1 MKNKSYII
9 VLAILLT
16 IALGTYQLIIPKFST
31 KAYSRETVADIS
43 QGLTTTTTKLEAD
56 TNQENSEELNDASN
70 SINENE
76 ESEVSIKIGVEQEL
90 LRFNNAEKLEDT
102 FTSYLLIGSDERS
115 ENSSL
120 ARGFVKGQRADVLIL
135 GIINDSSKNTSLI
148 SIPRDL
154 LIRNS
159 CTDQIQRINS
169 SFSSNACGNNV
180 ENLAA
185 SILNLTGITID
196 HLALFNFEGF
206 EKIIDSVGGIEL
218 CVDRTVREGFSFEL
232 QKGCQVVTGEIALN
246 WVVSRNTEV
255 LLGNKIVDESG
266 NDASTW
272 KKLSNVTDLTRI
284 QRQQD
289 IVIELLS
296 QVNDFASLGE
306 LTDFISALED
316 TFVIDENL
324 TNNKAASLLWSLRN
338 QSLNDIDKLTIPTK
352 PYRTESGMEVLVMTS
367 YFLDFLKENNLL
379 D

>member
-9 VLAILLT
+9 VLSFLVV
-16 IALGTYQLIIPKFST
+16 IAFGTYQLIIPKFST
-31 KAYSRETVADIS
+31 KAYSRETVENIS
-43 QGLTTTTTKLEAD
+43 QGITTTIVLDLDSDQETS
-56 TNQENSEELNDASN
+56 NENSNLIDN
-70 SINENE
+70 NE
-76 ESEVSIKIGVEQEL
+76 ETEISIKVGVEQEL
-90 LRFNNAEKLEDT
+90 LRFNNAEKLENT

-115 ENSSL
+115 ENSSP
-120 ARGFVKGQRADVLIL
+120 ARGYVEGQRADVIIL
-135 GIINDSSKNTSLI
+135 GLVNDDSKKTSLI

-159 CTDQIQRINS
+159 CTDKLQRINAN
-169 SFSSNACGNNV
+169 FSSNACGNNV

-185 SILNLTGITID
+185 SILNLTGITVN

-232 QKGCQVVTGEIALN
+232 QKGCQIVTGEIALN

-255 LLGNKIVDESG
+255 MLGNKIIDENG

-284 QRQQD
+284 ERQQD

-324 TNNKAASLLWSLRN
+324 TNNKAANILWNLRN
-338 QSLNDIDKLTIPTK
+338 QSLNDINKLTIPTR

-367 YFLDFLKENNLL
+367 YFLDFLKESNLL

>member
-9 VLAILLT
+9 VLSVLVAI
-16 IALGTYQLIIPKFST
+16 AFGTYQLIIPKFST
-31 KAYSRETVADIS
+31 KAYSRETVEDIS
-43 QGLTTTTTKLEAD
+43 KGITTTIVLETGSDQGTSGAP
-56 TNQENSEELNDASN
+56 NENSNDVDN
-70 SINENE
+70 NE
-76 ESEVSIKIGVEQEL
+76 ETEVSIKVGVEQEL
-90 LRFNNAEKLEDT
+90 LRFNNAEKLENT

-115 ENSSL
+115 ENSSP
-120 ARGFVKGQRADVLIL
+120 ARGYVQGERADVIIL
-135 GIINDSSKNTSLI
+135 GLVNDASKETSLI

-159 CTDQIQRINS
+159 CTDKLQRINS

-185 SILNLTGITID
+185 SILNLTGVTVN

-232 QKGCQVVTGEIALN
+232 QKGCQIVTGEIALN

-255 LLGNKIVDESG
+255 LLGNKIVDENG

-284 QRQQD
+284 ERQQD
-289 IVIELLS
+289 VVIELLS

-324 TNNKAASLLWSLRN
+324 TNNKAANILWNLRT
-338 QSLNDIDKLTIPTK
+338 QSLNDINKLTIPTR

-367 YFLDFLKENNLL
+367 YFLDFLKESNLL

>member
-1 MKNKSYII
+1 MKNRSYII
-9 VLAILLT
+9 VFTALLA

-31 KAYSRETVADIS
+31 KAYSRETVENIS
-43 QGLTTTTTKLEAD
+43 QGITTTSTVDSAGNEG
-56 TNQENSEELNDASN
+56 ELVDGGIFDNT
-70 SINENE
+70 NENE
-76 ESEVSIKIGVEQEL
+76 ETEISIKVGVEQEL
-90 LRFNNAEKLEDT
+90 LRFNNAEKLENT
-102 FTSYLLIGSDERS
+102 FTSYLLIGSDKRS
-115 ENSSL
+115 KESSP
-120 ARGFVKGQRADVLIL
+120 ARGYVQGQRADVLIL
-135 GIINDSSKNTSLI
+135 GIVNDTSDNTSLI

-159 CTDQIQRINS
+159 CTDEIQRINA
-169 SFSSNACGNNV
+169 SFISNACGNDV

-185 SILNLTGITID
+185 SVLNLTGITVN

-232 QKGCQVVTGEIALN
+232 QKGCQIVTGEIALN

-255 LLGNKIVDESG
+255 LLGNKIVDENG

-284 QRQQD
+284 DRQQD
-289 IVIELLS
+289 VVIELLS
-296 QVNDFASLGE
+296 QVNNFESLNE
-306 LTDFISALED
+306 LTNFISALED
-316 TFVIDENL
+316 TFIIDENL
-324 TNNKAASLLWSLRN
+324 TNNKAANILWSLRS
-338 QSLNDIDKLTIPTK
+338 QSLGDINKLTIPTR

-367 YFLDFLKENNLL
+367 YFYDFLEENNLL